1 MTPEQLTLFDAL
13 TPLQKRMATNVLAG
27 MKQRQAYY
35 AAEGTAKSDTAAD
48 TSASEIM
55 NNPKVKAFMDSMQKQ
70 AVSDA
75 IMSREEMAARL
86 TLFARK
92 GVKDIV
98 KFKTV
103 EIGKD
108 METGEPLMQTGWWIP
123 DSILQNEE
131 DLSIIS
137 ELEVGKFGPK
147 LKTHSSLQA
156 MAQLAKLQGY
166 EVPGKLEL
174 TGKDG
179 GPVQFQNLDELT
191 DEQLAAIAL
200 ADSAGDVPEND
211 E

>member
-1 MTPEQLTLFDAL
+1 MIPEQQELFDAL
-13 TPLQKRMATNVLAG
+13 TPLQKRVATNVLAG
-27 MKQRQAYY
+27 MTQRQAYY
-35 AAEGTAKSDTAAD
+35 AAEGSAKSDTAAD

-55 NNPKVKAFMDSMQKQ
+55 NNPKVKAFIDSMQKQ

-179 GPVQFQNLDELT
+179 GPMQFQNLDELT

-200 ADSAGDVPEND
+200 ADSAGDAPETD

>member
-1 MTPEQLTLFDAL
+1 MTPEQKLLFDEL
-13 TPLQKRMATNVLAG
+13 TDLQQRVATGVLAG
-27 MKQRQAYY
+27 MTQRAAYY
-35 AAEGTAKSDTAAD
+35 AGGGKAKNDDGAD
-48 TSASEIM
+48 MSASQIM
-55 NNPKVKAFMDSMQKQ
+55 GNPKVKAFTDSMKVQ

-123 DSILQNEE
+123 DSILQSEE
-131 DLSIIS
+131 NLSIIS

-179 GPVQFQNLDELT
+179 GPMQFQNLDELT

-200 ADSAGDVPEND
+200 ADSAGDAPETD